1 MNPHLKLLSTYES
14 RNVTHLAEDG
24 AWPIVWERAKGV
36 HVWDTDGKKYLDLTG
51 AFAVAATGHANPRVT
66 QAAQAQFAK
75 LPHAMGDV
83 HPHALKG
90 ELARA
95 LSKLTFERWAKREF
109 QQVQNHCRPN
119 ERPPQPANKSIR
131 VADLSTMTLR
141 ARTR

>member
-24 AWPIVWERAKGV
+24 AWPVVWERAKGV

-83 HPHALKG
+83 HPHPL
-90 ELARA
+90 
-95 LSKLTFERWAKREF
+95 
-109 QQVQNHCRPN
+109 
-119 ERPPQPANKSIR
+119 
-131 VADLSTMTLR
+131 
-141 ARTR
+141 

>member
-66 QAAQAQFAK
+66 QAAQRSS
-75 LPHAMGDV
+75 PNY
-83 HPHALKG
+83 
-90 ELARA
+90 R
-95 LSKLTFERWAKREF
+95 TRWAMYIRIRLKA
-109 QQVQNHCRPN
+109 NW
-119 ERPPQPANKSIR
+119 PARSPSSPSSAGQTG
-131 VADLSTMTLR
+131 VSTG
-141 ARTR
+141 A